1 MTIEYTADQLARE
14 VQLLLCEIALLVE
27 AAIGEEAGLRAL
39 GISSDADF
47 AQSRHPDDLTD
58 LRRYDAWQHVERVER
73 YVKQQ
78 VWVDQIGADIIWLS
92 IIVERVFSPA
102 VVRDYEEGKKA
113 NPAPNPLPQAFEEGA
128 GDIDLGHF
136 HNGILAS
143 LVAHAS
149 ARYKL
154 DTGERLTMGE
164 IALLLGVREAT
175 VVTNAHRKNFVSI
188 EEGNRRY
195 AEPDAVNPWMIKN
208 GYKPTI
214 KGGSPA
220 SPKPARDATTQ
231 ELAPDIVFVPVARDG
246 QWFRPEDRHDGRYVI
261 GAAKN
266 ERRFKDYYQALDA
279 LLRMATPR
287 WRTRNDE
294 ISGIA
299 FGVRFDRIP
308 RAELDLAISRQAT
321 QS

>member
-1 MTIEYTADQLARE
+1 MAIAYTADQLTRE
-14 VQLLLCEIALLVE
+14 VQLLISEIALLVE
-27 AAIGEEAGLRAL
+27 AAIGEDAGLRAL
-39 GISSDADF
+39 GISSNADF
-47 AQSRHPDDLTD
+47 AQTKHPDDLTEF
-58 LRRYDAWQHVERVER
+58 RRYDAWQHVERVER

-78 VWVDQIGADIIWLS
+78 VWVDHIGHDITWLS
-92 IIVERVFSPA
+92 IVVERVFSPA
-102 VVRDYEEGKKA
+102 VLRGYEEGKKA
-113 NPAPNPLPQAFEEGA
+113 NPAPTPLPKAFENGA

-164 IALLLGVREAT
+164 IALLLDVREAT

-195 AEPDAVNPWMIKN
+195 AEPDAVSPWMIKN

-214 KGGSPA
+214 KGGTAA
-220 SPKPARDATTQ
+220 SPKPARDAKAQ
-231 ELAPDIVFVPVARDG
+231 ELANDIAFVPVARDG
-246 QWFRPEDRHDGRYVI
+246 RWFSPEDRHDGRYVV
-261 GAAKN
+261 GAAKH

-287 WRTRNDE
+287 WRTKQDD
-294 ISGIA
+294 IAGIA

-308 RAELDLAISRQAT
+308 RAELDLAITRQAT